1 MGKIWTIGRT
11 EFLDTVRSK
20 GFLIGVFMMPILM
33 GGSLLFQVFVK
44 DRVDLSPRRA
54 VVVDATGELFAPL
67 EVALAERNESGIWS
81 LEPGAEDKQVRP
93 AFELEAWEPDAS
105 EGSQDPKAARE
116 KLTLALSER
125 VRRGELQGFFLIGSQ
140 VFNVDP
146 PAAGSDASAQSADPM
161 EAFYAKSVSYYT
173 HEPTYRELSDWVSGV
188 LNAEIKERR
197 FLNDNLDKAVKERVE
212 LLSGSVPTRS
222 YGLIEES
229 SDGTL
234 SGGQAENK
242 FRTFAVPLACL
253 MLLFM
258 LVMTSAPQLMN
269 NVLEE
274 KMQRIAEVLVSAVT
288 PFQLLMGKLV
298 GGVMITLTLAATY
311 MVGVVWAS
319 YEYGFAEMIPGSL
332 YAWLLVMIVF
342 ALFMYGALFS
352 ALGAACSELR
362 DAQSMMMPAMA
373 MVLIPVFGFSVI
385 LENPNGTVAQIL
397 TFVPTCTP
405 LILLFRLAAQPGPQT
420 WEVVLGLIDCAL
432 TTLLLVW
439 ASAKIFRVG
448 ILSQGQAPSFRKLLG
463 WLRQG

>member
-33 GGSLLFQVFVK
+33 GGSLIFQMLVK

-67 EVALAERNESGIWS
+67 QEELAKRNEQEVWS
-81 LEPGAEDKQVRP
+81 LEPGKEDKQVRP
-93 AFELEAWEPDAS
+93 TFEFEAWVPDTS
-105 EGSQDPKAARE
+105 TDGEDPKVARE

-125 VRRGELQGFFLIGSQ
+125 VRQGELQGFFLIGSE
-140 VFNVDP
+140 VFKVDP
-146 PAAGSDASAQSADPM
+146 ATPGSEAGGQSADPM
-161 EAFYAKSVSYYT
+161 GAYYAKSVSYYT

-188 LNAEIKERR
+188 LNAEVKERR
-197 FLNDNLDKAVKERVE
+197 FQNDNLDKTVKARVE
-212 LLSGSVPTRS
+212 LLSSDVPTNS
-222 YGLIEES
+222 YGLIQES
-229 SDGTL
+229 ADGTL

-242 FRTFAVPLACL
+242 IRTFIVPLACL

-298 GGVMITLTLAATY
+298 GGVMITLTLGATY
-311 MVGVVWAS
+311 MAGVVWAS
-319 YEYGFAEMIPGSL
+319 YEYGFADMIPVSI
-332 YAWLLVMIVF
+332 YAWLVVMIVF

-352 ALGAACSELR
+352 ALGAACNELR

-373 MVLIPVFGFSVI
+373 MVLIPVFGFTVI

-405 LILLFRLAAQPGPQT
+405 MILLFRLAAQPGPAN
-420 WEVVLGLIDCAL
+420 WEIVLGLIDCAL
-432 TTLLLVW
+432 TTLFLVW

-448 ILSQGQAPSFRKLLG
+448 ILSQGQAPSFRKLLSWMREG
-463 WLRQG
+463 